1 MLDLFERRKEG
12 EGKFVNKKMLQD
24 FIKEVL
30 FAKDMG
36 ELSELKDSDCTN
48 WPGAAAVILQTV
60 INANKEG
67 DFSKMKPLL
76 DFAFE
81 KDLRPRK

>member
-1 MLDLFERRKEG
+1 MRELFQRRKEG
-12 EGKFVNKKMLQD
+12 EGKFVNKKMTQD

-36 ELSELKDSDCTN
+36 ELAELEQADCTG
-48 WPGAAAVILQTV
+48 WHGAAAVIVHTV
-60 INANKEG
+60 IKASKEG
-67 DFSKMKPLL
+67 DFSRIKPLL

-81 KDLRPRK
+81 KDLRARK

>member
-1 MLDLFERRKEG
+1 M
-12 EGKFVNKKMLQD
+12 VQD

-36 ELSELKDSDCTN
+36 KLSELKQAGCAAL
-48 WPGAAAVILQTV
+48 PGVSAVILRAV
-60 INANKEG
+60 VKAEEES
-67 DFSKMKPLL
+67 DFSQLKPML

-81 KDLRPRK
+81 KDLRVRK